1 MDGMDVEV
9 GCLGFRGFRFFFVFF
24 FEKQSEKKLAD
35 DRDRDSFF
43 LMIDS

>member
-1 MDGMDVEV
+1 M
-9 GCLGFRGFRFFFVFF
+9 LGGRLFGVSGVSVFFVFF
-24 FEKQSEKKLAD
+24 FEKKSEKKLAD